1 MRRRSVPDAI
11 PPLLCPDAPEERR
24 PSPELGLAEWPASLW
39 ALLRDWLRPPRSA
52 AGALWK
58 VFSTLSLAVLLA
70 SGWLLWRHPELV
82 VEVLLQR
89 EQGTSMAVLLQRW
102 PRRQRQVMELL
113 AGFAVEYQ
121 PTQIALVGRHS
132 AVGIELIWSNEP
144 TSDWPT
150 ATAGVMHDN
159 LMPALAAMLHGECWS
174 GALVHPAP
182 RYRGGA
188 GGAGGADGPWLVCGL
203 SDGRDVRGYLL
214 VHWQEQEMVPA
225 GAQRRLVGLRRGME
239 QVLF

>member
-1 MRRRSVPDAI
+1 MPVRSVPAAM
-11 PPLLCPDAPEERR
+11 PPLPCPDAPEERR
-24 PSPELGLAEWPASLW
+24 PTPEPERKAIELPASLW

-82 VEVLLQR
+82 VELLLQR
-89 EQGTSMAVLLQRW
+89 EQGASMAVLLQRW

-113 AGFAVEYQ
+113 AGFALEYQ

-144 TSDWPT
+144 TSGWPT
-150 ATAGVMHDN
+150 ATAGVMHAN

-188 GGAGGADGPWLVCGL
+188 AGADGPWLVCGL

-214 VHWQEQEMVPA
+214 VHWQEQGMVPA
-225 GAQRRLVGLRRGME
+225 GAERRLAGLRRGME

>member
-1 MRRRSVPDAI
+1 MPVRSVPAAM
-11 PPLLCPDAPEERR
+11 PPLPCPDAPEERG
-24 PSPELGLAEWPASLW
+24 PTPEPERKAIELPASLW

-52 AGALWK
+52 AAALWK

-82 VEVLLQR
+82 VELLLQR
-89 EQGTSMAVLLQRW
+89 EQGASMAVLLQRW

-113 AGFAVEYQ
+113 AGFALEYQ

-144 TSDWPT
+144 TSGWPT
-150 ATAGVMHDN
+150 ATAGVMHAN

-182 RYRGGA
+182 RYRNGA
-188 GGAGGADGPWLVCGL
+188 AGADGPWLVCGL

-214 VHWQEQEMVPA
+214 VHWQEQGMVPA
-225 GAQRRLVGLRRGME
+225 GAERRLAGLRRGME